1 MCNISIIIP
10 VYNASSFLHKCMESI
25 FAQSVTDIEIILIN
39 DGSKDNS
46 LEICSRYADLDS
58 RVKVF
63 DKPNGGV
70 SSARNHGIERASGE
84 YLMFV
89 DSDDWLAPDA
99 LETCMPYIPEYDIVR
114 FSASAIYPDKERKYK
129 LGRSDDRKK
138 ILKDIVARKTIVAC
152 WGALFRKKLF
162 MENNIRFDETLN
174 IGEDWLVTTLLT
186 QCCSNIKLLPDS
198 FGYNYNKTNE
208 SSCTLTLNTEKILTQ
223 FRAYNMIRSTIPEG
237 YDAEFSFTKCLFIQE
252 LIDNCGIKASKKLLR
267 EAGVKLSFYDLVHAL
282 IANISIRKKFMLT
295 RYYFL
300 KKA

>member
-25 FAQSVTDIEIILIN
+25 LTQSVTDIEIILIN

-46 LEICSRYADLDS
+46 LEICKRYA
-58 RVKVF
+58 
-63 DKPNGGV
+63 PNGGV

-114 FSASAIYPDKERKYK
+114 FSASAIYPNKERKYK

-152 WGALFRKKLF
+152 WGGLFRKKLS
-162 MENNIRFDETLN
+162 R
-174 IGEDWLVTTLLT
+174 GCALV
-186 QCCSNIKLLPDS
+186 
-198 FGYNYNKTNE
+198 E
-208 SSCTLTLNTEKILTQ
+208 
-223 FRAYNMIRSTIPEG
+223 
-237 YDAEFSFTKCLFIQE
+237 
-252 LIDNCGIKASKKLLR
+252 
-267 EAGVKLSFYDLVHAL
+267 EAVQKVIVDLVIHRKAAPALHAAHAAVGAFLGDGHL
-282 IANISIRKKFMLT
+282 IEGGGKEQGSVKNQFCDFQFAQIGLHHGKNRVCQLVQ
-295 RYYFL
+295 L
-300 KKA
+300 PQV